1 MTKPKLLLIH
11 SINPSIFSDSEDYK
25 KGMSIAPGLTIV
37 KKIFDKKGFETEILN
52 LNFQYLEEN
61 ISKKNFY
68 NDTLKL
74 ILGKE
79 PDYIGFNTF
88 GPSYHVTLRLTERI
102 KEEYPEVTIFLGNQ
116 QATSTD
122 KETLRQYNSVDIIC
136 RGEAEKSVQKLADQF
151 KGKEKIENIPGIT
164 FRDNSGNIKRNQ
176 AEIVKGKNILTVR
189 SEKNKLI
196 EKYEGVIDNILH
208 IEGTRGCPFNCTFCS
223 TKVHWDKYR
232 VKPVDILI
240 DEIKENVERTGIN
253 TVEILGDLFTADKEY
268 LLDFCNK
275 ISKTEVEWICFGKT
289 TLLDKETIDI
299 LDESGCHS
307 LLFGIESGDDSIL
320 RRIKKETTS
329 EINDEIINYIP
340 EETNI
345 RPKCTFIIGFP
356 YETEE
361 NINNTL
367 EKIIDYYSLGSEI
380 ILYTIEPLRE
390 TELYENYKKDLITNN
405 TLLDER
411 EDIVLI
417 DEKDKETIKRNKRLF
432 SYCYRFGME
441 NMSIYH
447 MLGLKRIFS
456 HLLFNY
462 PNTLVKYHK
471 KYSDNTVVDLLKKIL
486 CIEDAE
492 VTESQLTML
501 LNHDF
506 RDKLV
511 NNFFNKQINKELKI
525 TFINEKYGLL
535 EKEEVGGEFCYQ

>member
-11 SINPSIFSDSEDYK
+11 SINPSIFSDSEDYEK
-25 KGMSIAPGLTIV
+25 NMSIAKGLTIV

-329 EINDEIINYIP
+329 EINDEIINYIS

-525 TFINEKYGLL
+525 TFIKEKYGLL